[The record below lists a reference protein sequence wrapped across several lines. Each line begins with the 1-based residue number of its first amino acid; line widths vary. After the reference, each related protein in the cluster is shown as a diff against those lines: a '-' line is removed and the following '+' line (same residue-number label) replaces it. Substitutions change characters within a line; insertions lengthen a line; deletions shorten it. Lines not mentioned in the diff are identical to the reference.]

1 MTLPNKALLEV
12 RRDIDAGRL
21 DAAEEN
27 CRHIVQS
34 VPQQSEAWNL
44 LGWIQCQQGNL
55 SEAIDAIRKA
65 IAIHP
70 DDAELHRNLG
80 YVHAA
85 NVDFESAIECYRHA
99 LTLNPEDVDAHN
111 SLGVALKQS
120 GQLDLAAEHLR
131 EALRLRPDIPTLYQ
145 NLAEILR
152 LQGTLDEATKLYEQ
166 AVQIAPNNA
175 AFKNGLGILLQLDG
189 KLKQAIARFQEALV
203 LEPDHPLYAHN
214 LAEAQKAFR
223 TDEAAIVHCRDILRS
238 MPDSVEAHLNMGDV
252 YLAQNDVQQA
262 ATHFGRAVALQPG
275 NALAHNKLA
284 STLIDLGDFD
294 AAKTHLEEAVR
305 LHPEFAEAYFNL
317 SDLVIQGKY
326 CFSAQM
332 LAKIESLLSGGRVPL
347 KAASIMHFALG
358 NNLDKQ
364 GKYDEAF
371 CAFHT
376 GNQIQQKLGEEFGI
390 LFDLELHR
398 RNTDECIA
406 FFDASYFDKPPPGGV
421 DSELPIFVIGMP
433 RCGST
438 LVEQIIA
445 SHPNAATA
453 GELPEIGRLV
463 QELSK
468 THHHDDAFPHCLS
481 NVDAQTIHDL
491 ASQYLS
497 NLSKHGKDSTRIV
510 DKALSNFFY
519 LGFLFTLLPKSR
531 IIHCRRD
538 PMDIGLSCYFR
549 RFGSVNWSW
558 SLESIGAY
566 YREYNRLMEHWSKVF
581 PSQIYDLHY
590 EKLIA
595 DPETMS
601 RELIHFCGLSWSDRC
616 LEFYKNRD
624 AVKTSSRIQ
633 VREPIYKT
641 SSGRWKNYAA
651 HLEPYK
657 KAIEGS
663 DNPPII

>member
-1 MTLPNKALLEV
+1 
-12 RRDIDAGRL
+12 
-21 DAAEEN
+21 
-27 CRHIVQS
+27 
-34 VPQQSEAWNL
+34 
-44 LGWIQCQQGNL
+44 
-55 SEAIDAIRKA
+55 
-65 IAIHP
+65 
-70 DDAELHRNLG
+70 
-80 YVHAA
+80 
-85 NVDFESAIECYRHA
+85 
-99 LTLNPEDVDAHN
+99 
-111 SLGVALKQS
+111 
-120 GQLDLAAEHLR
+120 
-131 EALRLRPDIPTLYQ
+131 
-145 NLAEILR
+145 
-152 LQGTLDEATKLYEQ
+152 
-166 AVQIAPNNA
+166 
-175 AFKNGLGILLQLDG
+175 
-189 KLKQAIARFQEALV
+189 
-203 LEPDHPLYAHN
+203 
-214 LAEAQKAFR
+214 
-223 TDEAAIVHCRDILRS
+223 
-238 MPDSVEAHLNMGDV
+238 
-252 YLAQNDVQQA
+252 
-262 ATHFGRAVALQPG
+262 
-275 NALAHNKLA
+275 
-284 STLIDLGDFD
+284 
-294 AAKTHLEEAVR
+294 VR

-497 NLSKHGKDSTRIV
+497 NLSKHEKDSTRIV

-519 LGFLFTLLPKSR
+519 LGFLFTLLPKAR